1 MMNSYKFSATTTGFS
16 PVSMLDSCEQ
26 VGTLPEDLVDVS
38 NEDYTTYTG
47 PAPEGKT
54 RGSNK
59 KGQPAW
65 GDIPSSTPEQQRSQA
80 AYRKQ
85 NDMAEASAVITPLQD
100 ALDTG
105 IATDDE
111 TRQLTAWKMY
121 RALLSRINPG
131 DAAGIKWPDKPS

>member
-1 MMNSYKFSATTTGFS
+1 MGTYKFSATTKSFY
-16 PVSMLDSCEQ
+16 PVEMLDIYEAA
-26 VGTLPEDLVDVS
+26 GTLPADLVDVTDK
-38 NEDYTTYTG
+38 DYTIFTG
-47 PAPEGKT
+47 TAPDGKT

-65 GDIPSSTPEQQRSQA
+65 VGIPSPTPEQQRSQA

-85 NDMAEASAVITPLQD
+85 NGMDEASAVITPLQD

-111 TRQLTAWKMY
+111 KRQLTAWRTY
-121 RALLSRINPG
+121 RALLSRINPE
-131 DAAGIKWPDKPS
+131 DAPDIKWPDKPV